1 MPDKSTISFEEA
13 LDKLEK
19 TVSKL
24 RSGDC
29 SLEDSV
35 ELYKKSIEY
44 YKLCEEI
51 LKEAK
56 QKIEIYRPSTGETED
71 FDEH

>member
-1 MPDKSTISFEEA
+1 MPQKLSFEEA
-13 LDKLEK
+13 LAKLEA

-29 SLEDSV
+29 TLEESVKLYEKSV
-35 ELYKKSIEY
+35 EC
-44 YKLCEEI
+44 YKLCDDI